1 MTDKATE
8 AEGSSGWTT
17 LAICV
22 VAAAEAAGLIAVI
35 VWKLTQ

>member
-1 MTDKATE
+1 MSEKGTE
-8 AEGSSGWTT
+8 RDDRCGWTT

-22 VAAAEAAGLIAVI
+22 VAVAEAAGLIAVI